1 MARVR
6 LTKRVVDEAEPATN
20 EGGEPR
26 EAKLWDADVRG
37 FFLRVLP
44 GGAKVYAVSYGT
56 GRRGVTRRVTIG
68 EHGTPWTPDP
78 ATGQGRTLTVELARQ
93 EAERLRGE
101 VRAGGD
107 PGAKRVSEKA
117 LPTLAEFAERYL
129 EDYATPH
136 KRPATV
142 AADRGLFGLREKPR
156 RRFKTQTKPRT
167 ILAVLGSRRVDK
179 ITTGEVT
186 RLHLA
191 WKDTPT
197 RANRALALL
206 SHVFAMAEKWGV
218 RPRGTNPCRGID
230 RFDEKRRERF
240 LSADELARLGASL
253 AFAEKADA
261 KGKSM
266 EDGAESPFA
275 VAAIRLLLFTGCRMS
290 EILTA
295 KWEAVDLD
303 AGILTI
309 PEPKEGRPKAV
320 VLNAPAAKVLDDLP
334 QLKSNPFVIVGRV
347 HGQHLTDLEHPWQ
360 RIRSRAGLEDV
371 RLHDL
376 RHSFASVAV
385 AGGATLPIIGALL
398 GHSQP
403 ATTARYAHLSDD
415 PLRAASKAI
424 GERLASA
431 MKRRP
436 KARAG
441 NVSALRRAR

>member
-1 MARVR
+1 MARIR
-6 LTKRVVDEAEPATN
+6 LTKRVVDEAEPAQG
-20 EGGEPR
+20 EGGELR
-26 EAKLWDADVRG
+26 EVKLWDSDVRG

-44 GGAKVYAVSYGT
+44 SGSKVYAVSYGT
-56 GRRGVTRRVTIG
+56 GRRGVVRRVTIG
-68 EHGTPWTPDP
+68 EHGAPWTPDP
-78 ATGQGRTLTVELARQ
+78 VTGEQRTLTCELARQ

-107 PGAKRVSEKA
+107 PGAKRVSERA
-117 LPTLAEFAERYL
+117 LPTLAQFAERYL
-129 EDYATPH
+129 TDYAGPH

-142 AADRGLFGLREKPR
+142 AADRGLLGLREKPR
-156 RRFKTQTKPRT
+156 RRFKAQPKPRT
-167 ILAVLGSRRVDK
+167 ILAALGSRRVDR
-179 ITTGEVT
+179 ISTSEVT

-206 SHVFAMAEKWGV
+206 SHIFAMAEKWGV

-240 LSADELARLGASL
+240 LSGEELARLGAAL
-253 AFAEKADA
+253 GFAEKAAA
-261 KGKSM
+261 KDKSQ
-266 EDGAESPFA
+266 EDGAESLFA
-275 VAAIRLLLFTGCRMS
+275 VAAIRLLILTGCRMS

-303 AGILTI
+303 TGILTI
-309 PEPKEGRPKAV
+309 AEPKEGRPKAV
-320 VLNAPAAKVLDDLP
+320 VLNAPAAKVLSDLP
-334 QLKSNPFVIVGRV
+334 QLKSNPFVIVGHVR
-347 HGQHLTDLEHPWQ
+347 GRHLTDLEHPWQ
-360 RIRSRAGLEDV
+360 RIRKRAGLEDV

-415 PLRAASKAI
+415 PLRAASKVI
-424 GERLASA
+424 GERIASA
-431 MKRRP
+431 MKRKP
-436 KARAG
+436 AKDNRAE
-441 NVSALRRAR
+441 LRRGAR

>member
-1 MARVR
+1 MARIR
-6 LTKRVVDEAEPATN
+6 LTKRAVDEAQPAQ
-20 EGGEPR
+20 GEDGELR
-26 EAKLWDADVRG
+26 EVKLWDSDVRG

-44 GGAKVYAVSYGT
+44 SGAKVYAVSYGT
-56 GRRGVTRRVTIG
+56 GRRGVVRRVTIG
-68 EHGTPWTPDP
+68 EHGAPWTPDP
-78 ATGQGRTLTVELARQ
+78 ATGEGRTLTCELARQ

-107 PGAKRVSEKA
+107 PGARRVSERA
-117 LPTLAEFAERYL
+117 LPPLAEFAERYL
-129 EDYATPH
+129 ADYAAPH

-142 AADRGLFGLREKPR
+142 AADRGLLGLREKPR
-156 RRFKTQTKPRT
+156 RRFKVQRKART
-167 ILAVLGSRRVDK
+167 ILAVLGPRRVDK
-179 ITTGEVT
+179 VTTADVT

-206 SHVFAMAEKWGV
+206 SHMFAMAERWGL
-218 RPRGTNPCRGID
+218 RPRGGNPCRGVE
-230 RFDEKRRERF
+230 RFDEQRRERF
-240 LSADELARLGASL
+240 LSADELARLGAAL
-253 AFAEKADA
+253 DFAERAAA
-261 KGKSM
+261 KDKSQ

-275 VAAIRLLLFTGCRMS
+275 VAAIRLLILTGCRVS

-295 KWEAVDLD
+295 KWDAVDLD
-303 AGILTI
+303 AGILTV

-320 VLNAPAAKVLDDLP
+320 VLNAPAVKVLGDLP
-334 QLKSNPFVIVGRV
+334 RLKSNPFVIVGHVR
-347 HGQHLTDLEHPWQ
+347 GRHLTDLEHPWQ
-360 RIRSRAGLEDV
+360 RIRGRAGIEDV

-415 PLRAASKAI
+415 PLRAASKVI
-424 GERLASA
+424 GERIASA

-436 KARAG
+436 RAHSD